1 MLVRRSANQSLMA
14 SPSGALASS
23 PGRSGVV
30 GWVVHIGGDHGV
42 DATEMGHEFTHRPP
56 QVVDR
61 LVEVASARAGE
72 VGAVGSDV
80 VEVGLR
86 SHPVKLPGLRG
97 SARDEAKAG
106 LPD

>member
-1 MLVRRSANQSLMA
+1 M
-14 SPSGALASS
+14 
-23 PGRSGVV
+23 V

-80 VEVGLR
+80 VEIVLR

-97 SARDEAKAG
+97 SARDDVKAR
-106 LPD
+106 LPDGIDVGVQGDLADVHHGGDLVDAASK